1 MKSTARMVSVLSAML
16 SARHLQIR
24 DVRPTSTRIAM
35 PADKFS
41 NRLPQNVPGRFYVD
55 DQCLDCDLCRETAP
69 TVFRRDHEMG
79 VAYIYRQPES
89 EEELSMTEEAI
100 QGCPCEAIF
109 SDGDQFDWTVPRG
122 TVLPAWLCG
131 EAP

>member
-1 MKSTARMVSVLSAML
+1 MSA
-16 SARHLQIR
+16 
-24 DVRPTSTRIAM
+24 DT
-35 PADKFS
+35 FS

-69 TVFRRDHEMG
+69 TVFRRDDEMG
-79 VAYIYRQPES
+79 VAYIYHQPES
-89 EEELSMTEEAI
+89 EDELSLTAEAL

-122 TVLPAWLCG
+122 TILPGWLRG
-131 EAP
+131 EAPKPHCQHCATQASPKKPWWRFW